1 VGGKQGRFEPGFS
14 RAKMYNR
21 NAPASLPELPTE
33 NECHPESPY
42 KLLHIRDYDIITH
55 QGFLSQERRSL
66 IHSLDICLLN
76 RYLLGEWI
84 RDDRLFWF
92 IPHTKNGVILNSSF
106 LIISQYP
113 TIRKG

>member
-55 QGFLSQERRSL
+55 QGFL
-66 IHSLDICLLN
+66 
-76 RYLLGEWI
+76 
-84 RDDRLFWF
+84 